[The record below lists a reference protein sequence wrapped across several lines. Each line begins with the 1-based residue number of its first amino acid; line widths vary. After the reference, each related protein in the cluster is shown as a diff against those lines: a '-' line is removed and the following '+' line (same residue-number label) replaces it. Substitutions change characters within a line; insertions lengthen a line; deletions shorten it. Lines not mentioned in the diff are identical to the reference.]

1 MLAAENLVKS
11 YRAREVVRGV
21 SLEVHQGKVVGLLGP
36 NGAGKTTCFY
46 MMVGL
51 IPADKGRIFVD
62 GEDMTRKAMNV
73 RARHGIGYLPQDASI
88 FRKLSVRDN
97 ILAILEVATSMN
109 KEQRLNESGRLMEEL
124 QVSHLAEQTGISLS
138 GGERR
143 RVEIARALA
152 AQPRFILLDEPFA
165 GIDPISVGDIQKIVC
180 QLVDQNIGVL
190 ITDHN
195 VRETLEIC
203 QHAYILNEGKV
214 LASGKPAELLANED
228 VRQVY
233 LGQEFSL

>member
-51 IPADKGRIFVD
+51 IPADKGRILVD

-143 RVEIARALA
+143 RVEIAFSWRYPENCLPAGGSEYW
-152 AQPRFILLDEPFA
+152 RF
-165 GIDPISVGDIQKIVC
+165 
-180 QLVDQNIGVL
+180 
-190 ITDHN
+190 DH
-195 VRETLEIC
+195 
-203 QHAYILNEGKV
+203 
-214 LASGKPAELLANED
+214 
-228 VRQVY
+228 
-233 LGQEFSL
+233 